1 MGKSVDNWT
10 KTLEWSPIMCPR
22 TIKRE
27 DTVLIYVFKI
37 FSTNIV
43 RIKKILGKYPNFR
56 ILRFFKGKNLDY
68 KAEIKSIIDNLQEQ
82 GRFITNFVADNLI
95 AQKNELEGFFETNL
109 SKLNVFKSDNPGI
122 IFCPWQ
128 CYTLSL
134 SIKDLNKKSKFYW

>member
-1 MGKSVDNWT
+1 M
-10 KTLEWSPIMCPR
+10 
-22 TIKRE
+22 
-27 DTVLIYVFKI
+27 IYVFKI

-95 AQKNELEGFFETNL
+95 AQKNELEGFLETNL

-122 IFCPWQ
+122 IFCP
-128 CYTLSL
+128 
-134 SIKDLNKKSKFYW
+134 